1 MGKPKTIK
9 TKEDRLKE
17 GINLLKQL
25 RDAGIKEHSLGFI
38 ELKTKI
44 TEWITGEDSWEGTI
58 NFSDYGRVAE
68 VELPKY
74 NNRAAGIN
82 FKIKK
87 SF

>member
-9 TKEDRLKE
+9 TKEERLSE

-58 NFSDYGRVAE
+58 SFGDYRRVAE